1 MTNKKAKCNR
11 IWLFLLLC
19 HRQIVLIVEHE
30 RTVEVCLHVLV
41 DEDDVSVGQ
50 DIASVKGYLLDGKNN
65 LSTAAALILGISA
78 ASADHLTS
86 FVGESKYVICRI
98 RSPCSTTALTS
109 VRGRIQ
115 ICPIVV

>member
-50 DIASVKGYLLDGKNN
+50 DIATVKGYLLNGKNN
-65 LSTAAALILGISA
+65 LSNITTCNFRITAAYANSL
-78 ASADHLTS
+78 
-86 FVGESKYVICRI
+86 K
-98 RSPCSTTALTS
+98 
-109 VRGRIQ
+109 
-115 ICPIVV
+115 